1 MARAINLWFALLG
14 LRANKLRSALTILGI
29 VIGVTAVIMIVAL
42 GNGLRRSTEQQMEAF
57 SQGTIE
63 VRASMAYMR
72 AVPREVRSAGEVVI
86 VEGEAPSVAR
96 RSPQLGMKDV
106 EALER
111 LGTYIDS
118 IAPQYETYGT
128 MVRAGER
135 LDLGQII
142 GVTPSYLEVYERR
155 MLHGRFVNAVD
166 ELTLAPVM
174 VIDEIASERIFGAG
188 VNPVGEQVI
197 VSRGEVPQVYTIVGV
212 LASDGRYSRTSY
224 AALVPLRTAQRR
236 LNDSGDQE
244 PVTFIAVGCASREP
258 AQRDLA
264 VAEINTIL
272 RASRGL
278 EPGVPEDYIVND
290 TLAFREEA
298 MQVIRL
304 ITIVLSLI
312 AGISLAVGSIGL
324 MNIMLVSV
332 SERTAEIG
340 VRRAMGARRD
350 DILGHFLWEAIMLS
364 LVGGVIGLIL
374 GSAGS
379 YLVGA
384 LVEDLQGMIVV
395 TWDTIVIAVGVSSVV
410 GIAAGIYPAWRAALL
425 QPTEALR
432 HV

>member
-42 GNGLRRSTEQQMEAF
+42 GNGLRRSTEEQMEAF

-63 VRASMAYMR
+63 VRASMAYPR
-72 AVPREVRSAGEVVI
+72 AMPARVSAPGQVVVVEVGS
-86 VEGEAPSVAR
+86 PNVAMH
-96 RSPQLGMKDV
+96 SPQLTMKDV

-111 LGTYIDS
+111 LGTHIDS
-118 IAPQYETYGT
+118 VAPQYETYAA
-128 MVRAGER
+128 MVHGGER
-135 LDLGQII
+135 MDLGQIV
-142 GVTPSYLEVYERR
+142 GVTPAYLGVYERR
-155 MLHGRFVNAVD
+155 MLYGRFVSAVD
-166 ELTLAPVM
+166 EITLAPVM
-174 VIDEIASERIFGAG
+174 VIDDMASERIFGRG

-197 VSRGEVPQVYTIVGV
+197 VSRGQVPQVYTIIGV
-212 LASDGRYSRTSY
+212 LASDGRYTRTSY

-236 LNDSGDQE
+236 LNDSGEQE
-244 PVTFIAVGCASREP
+244 PVSFIAVGCASREQ

-278 EPGVPEDYIVND
+278 EPGVPEDYTVND

-298 MQVIRL
+298 AKMTRL

-312 AGISLAVGSIGL
+312 AGISLVVGSIGL

-364 LVGGVIGLIL
+364 LVGGVAGLIL

-384 LVEDLQGMIVV
+384 LIEELQGMIAV
-395 TWDTIVIAVGVSSVV
+395 TWDIIAIAVGVSMVV
-410 GIAAGIYPAWRAALL
+410 GVAAGIYPAWRAALL

>member
-1 MARAINLWFALLG
+1 MGRLINLWFALLG
-14 LRANKLRSALTILGI
+14 LRSNKLRSALTILGI

-42 GNGLRRSTEQQMEAF
+42 GNGLRRSTEEQMEAF

-63 VRASMAYMR
+63 VRASMAYARPMTR
-72 AVPREVRSAGEVVI
+72 AVSGGGVVI
-86 VEGEAPSVAR
+86 VEEERGGSPM
-96 RSPQLGMKDV
+96 RSPQLRMKDV

-111 LGTYIDS
+111 LGTFIDGV
-118 IAPQYETYGT
+118 APQFETYGT
-128 MVRAGER
+128 VVYQGKR

-142 GVTPSYLEVYERR
+142 GVTPSYVQVYERR
-155 MLHGRFVNAVD
+155 MLHGRFISAVD

-174 VIDEIASERIFGAG
+174 VIDEMASDRLFGVG
-188 VNPVGEQVI
+188 VNPVGREMI
-197 VSRGEVPQVYTIVGV
+197 VSFGEVPQVYTIIGV
-212 LASDGRYSRTSY
+212 LASDGRYSRTSW

-236 LNDSGDQE
+236 LNNSGSQE
-244 PVTFIAVGCASREP
+244 PVTFIAVGCEFRDD
-258 AQRDLA
+258 AQRRLA
-264 VAEINTIL
+264 VAEVNTIL

-278 EPGVPEDYIVND
+278 EPGVPEDYSVND

-298 MQVIRL
+298 MQVTRL

-312 AGISLAVGSIGL
+312 AGISLVVGSIGL

-340 VRRAMGARRD
+340 VRRAMGARRS
-350 DILGHFLWEAIMLS
+350 DILGHFLWEAVMLA
-364 LVGGVIGLIL
+364 LVGGVTGLVL

-379 YLVGA
+379 YLVGG
-384 LVEDLQGMIVV
+384 LVEQLQGMIAV
-395 TWDTIVIAVGVSSVV
+395 TWDIIVIAVGVSSVV